1 MWKVLLPLSYK
12 SNFQDFMKNEI
23 MKYSPEYALRKVK
36 LFNPENIL
44 QNKSGGGVL
53 AFLHFGSFFLSGLA
67 LKELLPIEYTAV
79 ASRSNLKYLSQEEF
93 HFWTDVHNKING
105 LYSRELFFTSE
116 KPRNFIQWLNNK
128 KYLGVALDVI
138 EAGRQNKLASFKFL
152 GEEVFY
158 QTSAARLARISKK
171 PLFSM
176 TIRYSPLWRNHI
188 LHIGKPRI
196 VEDELISTQQILT
209 EMEEIVRSHRYQFF
223 HDIHKPFQNITEQ
236 A

>member
-1 MWKVLLPLSYK
+1 MLLPFRYK
-12 SNFQDFMKNEI
+12 NNFQDFMKNEI
-23 MKYSPEYALRKVK
+23 MKYSREYARKKVK
-36 LFNPENIL
+36 LSSPENIL
-44 QNKSGGGVL
+44 KNGAGGGVL

-67 LKELLPIEYTAV
+67 LKELLQIEYTAV
-79 ASRSNLKYLSQEEF
+79 ASRNNFKYLSQEEF
-93 HFWTDVHNKING
+93 HFWTDVHSKING

-116 KPRNFIQWLNNK
+116 KPRNFIKWLNNK

-152 GEEVFY
+152 GEDVFF
-158 QTSAARLARISKK
+158 QTSAARLARITKK
-171 PLFSM
+171 PLLSM

-196 VEDELISTQQILT
+196 VEDEFISTQQILT